1 METGAL
7 GEEWRGAFG
16 RAPRSAFV
24 PETVWVPD
32 DGAPIGYR
40 RITRAAD
47 EAEWWALVNAD
58 DAVVTQLDD
67 GADDGPGVAT
77 SSASMPSL
85 VATMLHHLSVADG
98 DVVLDIGTGTGWT
111 SALLAGRLGDEH
123 VTTVEVDPQLAADAA
138 KRLKA
143 AGFAPRRVVG
153 DGLAGWPAGSPYDR
167 IHSTAAVR
175 HVPLAWIEQTRPGGV
190 IVTPWGTPYA
200 NAGLLRLVVGE
211 RGQDSYGR
219 FVADVS
225 FMWMRA
231 QRPTQP
237 SAPGTP
243 PDHMGRSEMDPD
255 LALENVHAAFAIG
268 LRVPNVRY
276 THTWDVAD
284 PPGTF
289 QIRLADGNGSWAS
302 ARYQNWQSDDAVQQ
316 AGPRRLWDEI
326 TTARTW
332 WQHQGTPRLSRF
344 GLTITPTGKQTAWL
358 DAPANEVS
366 PA

>member
-1 METGAL
+1 METGVL
-7 GEEWRGAFG
+7 GEEWRGAVG
-16 RAPRSAFV
+16 RAPRSTFV

-32 DGAPIGYR
+32 DGAPVGHR

-47 EAEWWALVNAD
+47 EAEWWTLVDAD
-58 DAVVTQLDD
+58 DVVVTQLDD
-67 GADDGPGVAT
+67 GADDGPGVVT

-85 VATMLHHLSVADG
+85 VATMLHHLSVADR

-123 VTTVEVDPQLAADAA
+123 VTTVEVDPRLAAEAA

-153 DGLAGWPAGSPYDR
+153 DGLVGWPAGSPYDR

-231 QRPTQP
+231 QRPARHLPHPPGGRERVLGLGQIPELAVARRGPTGRPPKTLGRNHHGPNLVAAPGHPIPAPLRPHHHPNRQTDGLVGQP
-237 SAPGTP
+237 VQRGKPRLNTDGAHKKTPKPPSPPTPRARGPQELAYWFTGCAVLGVLGTP
-243 PDHMGRSEMDPD
+243 PASGR
-255 LALENVHAAFAIG
+255 
-268 LRVPNVRY
+268 
-276 THTWDVAD
+276 
-284 PPGTF
+284 
-289 QIRLADGNGSWAS
+289 
-302 ARYQNWQSDDAVQQ
+302 
-316 AGPRRLWDEI
+316 
-326 TTARTW
+326 
-332 WQHQGTPRLSRF
+332 
-344 GLTITPTGKQTAWL
+344 
-358 DAPANEVS
+358 
-366 PA
+366 